1 MKKYTITI
9 TRQFGS
15 LGRPIAKKMSE
26 ILGIEYYDREIV
38 DEAAKKIKLPVS
50 TVSNQEEIA
59 RSNFFYMK
67 LPLGNNTSD
76 IQDHIFDVQR
86 KIITEL
92 AEKESCIIVGRCAD
106 YILQDKENLMNIYI
120 YAPYENRFLNCVE
133 YLHMKQDVARKMI
146 YEVDKARAA
155 YQMRYAKYLPEDINH
170 RNILIDS
177 SFMGIDATAEY
188 LAQMVKIK
196 FE

>member
-1 MKKYTITI
+1 MKKYIIAI

-26 ILGIEYYDREIV
+26 ILGIEYYDRDIM
-38 DEAAKKIKLPVS
+38 DEAAKKMKLPVS
-50 TVSNQEEIA
+50 AVSNEEETA

-76 IQDHIFDVQR
+76 IQNRIFDVQS
-86 KIITEL
+86 KIIIEL

-106 YILQDKENLMNIYI
+106 YILRDKENLMSIYI

-133 YLHMKQDVARKMI
+133 TLHMKPDTARKMI
-146 YEVDKARAA
+146 YDVDKARAA

-170 RNILIDS
+170 KNILIDS
-177 SFMGIDATAEY
+177 SFMGINATAEY
-188 LAQMVKIK
+188 LAKIVKQK
-196 FE
+196 YE

>member
-26 ILGIEYYDREIV
+26 ILGIEYYDRDIV

-50 TVSNQEEIA
+50 TVSNEEEIA

-76 IQDHIFDVQR
+76 IQDQIFDVQR

-106 YILQDKENLMNIYI
+106 YILQDRENLMNIYI

-133 YLHMKQDVARKMI
+133 YLHMKHDVARKMI

-188 LAQMVKIK
+188 LAVMAKKK